1 MTTQTATTYTI
12 NYKTSRQPNWL
23 RMRHTSHNLAAAR
36 EYITRYM
43 VDQLR
48 LHPTLDQRY
57 MIDQQGVGPVE
68 AGELL
73 SSGRL
78 VSTTLSYSTKNV
90 KL

>member
-1 MTTQTATTYTI
+1 MTTQTTTTYI
-12 NYKTSRQPNWL
+12 ISYKTSRQPNWL
-23 RMRHTSHNLAAAR
+23 RMRHAMHNLTAAR

-43 VDQLR
+43 TDQLR
-48 LHPTLDQRY
+48 HHPTIDQRY

-73 SSGRL
+73 STGRII
-78 VSTTLSYSTKNV
+78 STTLSYSTKNV

>member
-12 NYKTSRQPNWL
+12 SYKTSRQPNWL

-48 LHPTLDQRY
+48 LHPSLDQRY

-73 SSGRL
+73 TSGRL
-78 VSTTLSYSTKNV
+78 ISTTLSYSTQNI

>member
-1 MTTQTATTYTI
+1 MTSPTTTTYTI
-12 NYKTSRQPNWL
+12 SYQTSRQPNWL

-57 MIDQQGVGPVE
+57 MIDLTGTGPVE

-73 SSGRL
+73 TSGRL
-78 VSTTLSYSTKNV
+78 ISTTLTYTTKSI
-90 KL
+90 KI

>member
-1 MTTQTATTYTI
+1 MTTKPSTIYTI
-12 NYKTSRQPNWL
+12 SYKTSRQPNWL
-23 RMRHTSHNLAAAR
+23 RMRYTSRNLTAAR

-57 MIDQQGVGPVE
+57 MIDLTGTGPVE

-73 SSGRL
+73 TSGRL
-78 VSTTLSYSTKNV
+78 ISTTLTYTTQSI